1 MWRSDGRPMKTSS
14 CVIAKIHTFQ
24 TRAEATRYEFFGV
37 KKEKKEIF
45 ELGLQILL
53 EYGIL

>member
-1 MWRSDGRPMKTSS
+1 MWRSDGRPMKISF
-14 CVIAKIHTFQ
+14 CVIVKIHTLQ
-24 TRAEATRYEFFGV
+24 TRAEATWHEFFDA
-37 KKEKKEIF
+37 KKEKNENF